1 METAG
6 GPGPWAGRREPVV
19 PTGLESPQRSTRM
32 LRGLPTILGPPG
44 QAKERALEK
53 KKKKMRF
60 DENIFQ
66 MGWGRPGGMM
76 LMIMIASIA

>member
-1 METAG
+1 MVT
-6 GPGPWAGRREPVV
+6 
-19 PTGLESPQRSTRM
+19 TGLESPQRPTRM
-32 LRGLPTILGPPG
+32 LRSLPTILGPPG
-44 QAKERALEK
+44 QAKERALK

>member
-1 METAG
+1 MGGAKGTG
-6 GPGPWAGRREPVV
+6 GPHGAGV
-19 PTGLESPQRSTRM
+19 PTALYPDAQRPANYPGATR
-32 LRGLPTILGPPG
+32 PG
-44 QAKERALEK
+44 QGKGFGKK